1 MKATIKPYPLVLAL
15 AALSPIAQAEKP
27 TASNEEKTG
36 VHELKA
42 VEIVGET
49 PIGDSG
55 LPVDKLPSP
64 IQTITA
70 KELDRTE
77 SISLADYMRRFLGS
91 VNVNDAQNNP
101 FQPDVQFRGFTA
113 SPLLGLPQGLSVYY
127 NGIRFNE
134 PFGDTVNWDLVPE
147 GAIDH
152 MSLHSGSN
160 PVYGL
165 NSLGGAISVRTKT
178 GFTAPGHTIEASGGS
193 WGRHSQELISGWNNG
208 RFGYFVDL
216 KSFEEEGWRDF
227 SPTDVKQGF
236 GTLSYQDDRSKLN
249 LTLASNNNYL
259 IGNGALPEQLFK
271 QDPEAIFTHP
281 DLTNTRMF
289 LASLDGST
297 WLTER
302 TELSGTAYFRQNRV
316 RTFNG
321 DDTEFEDCEAPG
333 DAGFLCEEGGE
344 GERVVDINGNPVAES
359 DAVEGAT
366 NNTSRTHQRGYGGS
380 LQAAFNQPLF
390 GFDNRA
396 VVGGSYDEARI
407 HFQSD
412 TELARLTDDR
422 GTVGSGVLVNESR
435 VRLNAKVRHHG
446 LYITDTFSVT
456 DQLAITAA
464 GRYNLSFITM
474 QDRYPEEGEPTL
486 DGFHKFERFNPSA
499 GLTYRFL
506 PEVGFYG
513 NYSESNRAPT
523 PVELSCAD
531 PDAPCRLPNAFLADP
546 PLDQVVA
553 KTWEAGFRGDLGR
566 YIDGRLNWNAGVFQT
581 ENHDDII
588 FISAGALANAGFF
601 RNVGLTRRRGIEL
614 GLNGEVEMVRFG
626 VNYTLLDAT
635 FRTPFTANSPN
646 HPQEVDGQI
655 PVQKGDR
662 IPTLPRH
669 MLKVYTDVEPIKG
682 LVIGANMVF
691 NSNQYLRGDEANLD
705 RPIAEYAVFNLHGEY
720 RFNQH
725 FALFSRIDNLF
736 DKRYQTFGLYGEAD
750 EVLGD
755 EFRSSRFIGV
765 GAPRAGWVGV
775 KLSL

>member
-1 MKATIKPYPLVLAL
+1 MLLISAG
-15 AALSPIAQAEKP
+15 AQAADE
-27 TASNEEKTG
+27 N
-36 VHELKA
+36 KA
-42 VEIVGET
+42 EVQSLETVEIVGET
-49 PIGDSG
+49 PIGGSG
-55 LPVDKLPSP
+55 LPADKIPSP
-64 IQTITA
+64 VQTATS
-70 KELDRTE
+70 EQLDRTE
-77 SISLADYMRRFLGS
+77 SVSLADYMRRFLGS
-91 VNVNDAQNNP
+91 VNINDAQNNP

-147 GAIDH
+147 GAIDT

-178 GFTAPGHTIEASGGS
+178 GFTAPGHTIEVSGGS

-208 RFGYFVDL
+208 TFGYFLDL
-216 KSFEEEGWRDF
+216 KSFEEDGWRDY

-236 GTLSYQDDRSKLN
+236 GTLSYKDDRSTAN
-249 LTLASNNNYL
+249 LTLTSNNNYL
-259 IGNGALPEQLFK
+259 IGNGAVPEQLFK

-281 DLTNTRMF
+281 DRTNTRLF

-297 WLTER
+297 WLTDQ

-316 RTFNG
+316 KTFNG
-321 DDTEFEDCEAPG
+321 DDSDFDDCEAAG
-333 DAGFLCEEGGE
+333 DEGFLCDDGGA
-344 GERVVDINGNPVAES
+344 GGRAVDVNGKDVAAS

-366 NNTSRTHQRGYGGS
+366 NNTSQTHQRGYGGS
-380 LQAAFNQPLF
+380 LQAAFNQPVF

-396 VVGGSYDEARI
+396 VVGGSYDEARV
-407 HFQSD
+407 HFESD
-412 TELARLTDDR
+412 TELASLTDDR
-422 GTVGSGVLVNESR
+422 GTVGSGIKVNESR

-446 LYITDTFSVT
+446 LYLTDTFSVT

-464 GRYNLSFITM
+464 GRYNLSFINM
-474 QDRYPEEGEPTL
+474 QDQYPEEGEPRL

-499 GLTYRFL
+499 GLTYKFM
-506 PEVGFYG
+506 PEVGLYG

-523 PVELSCAD
+523 PMELSCAD
-531 PDAPCRLPNAFLADP
+531 PDAPCKLPNAFLSDP

-566 YIDGRLNWNAGVFQT
+566 YIGGKLNWSAGVFQT

-588 FISAGALANAGFF
+588 FISSGATTNSGYFK
-601 RNVGLTRRRGIEL
+601 NIDKTRRRGIEL
-614 GLNGEVEMVRFG
+614 GLNGEVGMVRAG

-646 HPQEVDGQI
+646 NPQAVDGEV
-655 PVQKGDR
+655 PVEKGDR
-662 IPTLPRH
+662 IPGIPRH
-669 MLKVYTDVEPIKG
+669 MLKIHADVEPIKG
-682 LVIGANMVF
+682 LVLGANMVF
-691 NSNQYLRGDEANLD
+691 NSNQYLRGDEGNLD
-705 RPIAEYAVFNLHGEY
+705 RPLSEYAVFNLHGEY
-720 RFNQH
+720 RYNEH
-725 FALFSRIDNLF
+725 FALFTRIDNLF
-736 DKRYQTFGLYGEAD
+736 DKRYQTFGTYGQVD
-750 EVLGD
+750 GVLGPD
-755 EFRSSRFIGV
+755 FTDTRFIGV